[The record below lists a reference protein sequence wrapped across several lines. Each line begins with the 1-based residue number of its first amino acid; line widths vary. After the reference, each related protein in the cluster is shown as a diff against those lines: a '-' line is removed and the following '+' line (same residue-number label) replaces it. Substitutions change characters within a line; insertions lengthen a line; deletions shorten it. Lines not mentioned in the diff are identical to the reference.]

1 MVRLSKT
8 INSLFSQHELPS
20 VVVALTKIPELQA
33 NVGDKFTFS
42 NGVWQGTGNIAVM
55 AHALRSL
62 IKQRKMKGCKNGKNS
77 FLWMDNSKHSL
88 LRN

>member
-62 IKQRKMKGCKNGKNS
+62 IKQRKMKGCKNGKK
-77 FLWMDNSKHSL
+77 FFFVDG
-88 LRN
+88 